1 MAFRLECA
9 KWFYRV
15 LSKFKYDKGKNTG
28 ASFSRFYRRFAAQ
41 AISSGSDGQG
51 SCPSLPFRA
60 EEGQIVLR
68 RLRYLRLIQGSIC
81 KVGQALGGC
90 TFCRMKVL
98 NLLDSE
104 KNAAY

>member
-1 MAFRLECA
+1 M
-9 KWFYRV
+9 
-15 LSKFKYDKGKNTG
+15 LSKFKYDKGENTG

-41 AISSGSDGQG
+41 AIPSGSDGQG
-51 SCPSLPFRA
+51 TCPSLPFRA
-60 EEGQIVLR
+60 EEDRNVLR
-68 RLRYLRLIQGSIC
+68 RPRYLRLVQGSSC
-81 KVGQALGGC
+81 EVGQAPGGC